1 MALNWGNW
9 QNFKHYAIFCRQP
22 VQLLE
27 QRCDVAKS
35 ALLEY
40 QTRLLQLSV
49 ICEDG
54 IREFYY
60 LNAWNRLVK
69 RPNCCATILPSSS
82 KSLAIYTIY
91 QNHSLGPYIC
101 LNIFTSSF
109 QWLVF
114 YLLFSLILNTTEMH
128 HFVSIEIFRANS
140 TAQLLRK
147 NKHC

>member
-1 MALNWGNW
+1 M
-9 QNFKHYAIFCRQP
+9 
-22 VQLLE
+22 
-27 QRCDVAKS
+27 AKS

-91 QNHSLGPYIC
+91 QNHSSGPYIC
-101 LNIFTSSF
+101 LNIFTLSF
-109 QWLVF
+109 ND
-114 YLLFSLILNTTEMH
+114 YFSTCFFFTTEMH

>member
-1 MALNWGNW
+1 M
-9 QNFKHYAIFCRQP
+9 
-22 VQLLE
+22 QLLE
-27 QRCDVAKS
+27 QRCDLAKS
-35 ALLEY
+35 TLLEY

-109 QWLVF
+109 ND
-114 YLLFSLILNTTEMH
+114 YFSTCFFSNAEH
-128 HFVSIEIFRANS
+128 Y
-140 TAQLLRK
+140 
-147 NKHC
+147 